1 MLRINLLPVKKIKQ
15 HAEAWRQLKLFG
27 IIVAILLAVLVFT
40 IIYLNGKASD
50 LNTKIAELEK
60 RKTELAE
67 ISKQIE
73 ELKKNKELIEKQT
86 ELVKQLKKNSALTAH
101 VLNEVANLTPN
112 ERMWL
117 TALDQSGATMKLTG
131 TALDNQTVAEY
142 LKKLE
147 DSNYIS
153 DVVLTSSSLVQYA
166 GRNLKTFVLSCTV
179 TMPDAQKEAAASEV
193 PSGAGAIE
201 VKK

>member
-15 HAEAWRQLKLFG
+15 RAEAGLQLKVFS
-27 IIVAILLAVLVFT
+27 IVFAALLAVLVFALL
-40 IIYLNGKASD
+40 YLNNQVNG
-50 LNTKIAELEK
+50 LNGEIATLEQKKTK
-60 RKTELAE
+60 LAE

-73 ELKKNKELIEKQT
+73 ELKKNKEMIEKQT
-86 ELVKQLKKNSALTAH
+86 ELVKQLKKNAALTAH

-117 TALDQSGATMKLTG
+117 TALDQSGSTMKLTG

-147 DSNYIS
+147 ESIYIS
-153 DVVLTSSSLVQYA
+153 NVTLTSSSLAKYA
-166 GRNLKTFVLSCTV
+166 GRNLKKFVLSCTV
-179 TMPDAQKEAAASEV
+179 AMPDAQEKAAASEM
-193 PSGAGAIE
+193 PPGSTEA
-201 VKK
+201 KK

>member
-15 HAEAWRQLKLFG
+15 RAEARRQLKFFG
-27 IIVAILLAVLVFT
+27 ISFAALLAVLVFV
-40 IIYLNGKASD
+40 ILYLTGQVNG
-50 LNTKIAELEK
+50 LNAEIATLDQKKTK
-60 RKTELAE
+60 LAE

-73 ELKKNKELIEKQT
+73 ELKKNKEMIEKQT

-117 TALDQSGATMKLTG
+117 TALDQSGSTMKLTG

-147 DSNYIS
+147 DSQYIS
-153 DVVLTSSSLVQYA
+153 SVSLTSSSLAKYA
-166 GRNLKTFVLSCTV
+166 GRNLKNFVLSCTV
-179 TMPDAQKEAAASEV
+179 AMPDAQKETMASEV
-193 PSGAGAIE
+193 PPGAGATE
-201 VKK
+201 SKK